1 MRIWVAAGGTGGHL
15 FPALA
20 VIEEMERRLPRLET
34 RFAISRRG
42 LEEKVLTADGRSF
55 TALSTEGFHRRE
67 VGRNLLFPVTLIAGL
82 VQSLREVIRFR
93 PNVAFGTGGFVSG
106 PALLAARMAGVP
118 VALLALDAMPGV
130 TIRLLAPLATR
141 VFIAHEAAR
150 NTVGRRRKVTCT
162 GTPSR
167 PVVRLDPTEARALM
181 GLPPGGV
188 CLFVTGGS
196 QGSKALNGAVRESLD
211 VLLARSDL
219 SILWQTGPHEFES
232 IRELV
237 DALPGGGQGG
247 GRGRVVVQPF
257 IEEMNAAWSA
267 ADLALCRSGAS
278 TIAELSAHGVAS
290 LLVPLPTSA
299 AGHQEANAR
308 SMSEAGAAVLLPE
321 ADLSPERLAA
331 EVNGLADD
339 PGRREAMSAAVS
351 RFAKSDAALTIAGE
365 LVGMARG
372 IGDRERERMA
382 GLFGGVGS

>member
-1 MRIWVAAGGTGGHL
+1 MRIWIAAGGTGGHL

-20 VIEEMERRLPRLET
+20 VIEEMERHLPDIEA

-42 LEEKVLTADGRSF
+42 LEEKVLTAEGRSF

-67 VGRNLLFPVTLIAGL
+67 VWRNLLFPVTLFAGL
-82 VQSLREVIRFR
+82 VQSLHEMVRFK
-93 PNVAFGTGGFVSG
+93 PHVAFGTGGFVSG
-106 PALLAARMAGVP
+106 PALLAARLAGVP

-130 TIRLLAPLATR
+130 TIRILAPLASR

-150 NTVGRRRKVTCT
+150 TTLRRRRNVACT

-167 PVVRLDPTEARALM
+167 PVTQLDRAEARAMM
-181 GLPPGGV
+181 GLPSEGF

-196 QGSKALNGAVRESLD
+196 QGSKALNGAVRDALE
-211 VLLARSDL
+211 VLLTRSDL
-219 SILWQTGPHEFES
+219 TLLWQTGPHDFES
-232 IRELV
+232 IGNLV
-237 DALPGGGQGG
+237 DGLPEIA
-247 GRGRVVVQPF
+247 GRGIGRRVVVRPF

-267 ADLALCRSGAS
+267 ADLALCRSGA
-278 TIAELSAHGVAS
+278 SAHGVAS

-321 ADLSPERLAA
+321 VDLSTERLTA

-339 PGRREAMSAAVS
+339 SRRMEMMSSAVS
-351 RFAKSDAALTIAGE
+351 RFARSDAALTIAGE

-372 IGDRERERMA
+372 IPDRERERMA
-382 GLFGGVGS
+382 AMFGGVES